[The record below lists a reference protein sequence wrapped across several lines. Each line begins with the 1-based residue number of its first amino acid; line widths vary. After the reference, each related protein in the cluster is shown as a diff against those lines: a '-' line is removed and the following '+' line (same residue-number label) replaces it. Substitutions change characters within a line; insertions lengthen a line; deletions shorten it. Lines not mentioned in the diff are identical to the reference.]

1 LPFQGH
7 FGWSVGYLEVRLGRV
22 INPDG
27 VGKERTRLTRA
38 IVLAIRELMNQTEP
52 NNLTRDLAAFISLAL
67 EAVDETI
74 DVSVTAWEKRGYWLK
89 ADRFRLEWDWTKIW
103 AGKIRQA
110 LLADDWAQVAAA
122 AVRIAEKLQSVKVP
136 QRHRLG
142 TPWVGAWEKLKEK
155 V

>member
-1 LPFQGH
+1 
-7 FGWSVGYLEVRLGRV
+7 LGRV

-38 IVLAIRELMNQTEP
+38 IVLAIRELMKQTEP
-52 NNLTRDLAAFISLAL
+52 DNQTRDLAAFISLAL
-67 EAVDETI
+67 AAVDETI

-89 ADRFRLEWDWTKIW
+89 ADRFRLEWDWAKIW
-103 AGKIRQA
+103 GEKMQQA
-110 LLADDWAQVAAA
+110 LLTEDWAQVAAA
-122 AVRIAEKLQSVKVP
+122 AVRVAEKLQSVKVP

-142 TPWVGAWEKLKEK
+142 TPWVGAWDKLKEQ